1 MANIEKLKYPIGKFE
16 RPGKLSKKERAQ
28 MIKAIKRL
36 PKRLSKAVEGLSE
49 KQLNTPYR
57 KGGWTV
63 AQVVHHLADSHINSY
78 VRFKWTLTEDTPMIK
93 AYDETLWAVTDDAKS
108 TDISASLQ
116 ILKGIHKRWGIV
128 LDQMSKSDFDRELA
142 HPEWSKNLS
151 LHTMLALYAW
161 HSKHHVA
168 QITELTKR
176 KNW

>member
-16 RPGKLSKKERAQ
+16 RPGKLSKKDRAQ
-28 MIKAIKRL
+28 MIKTIRRL
-36 PKRLSKAVEGLSE
+36 PKRLSKVLEGLDE

-108 TDISASLQ
+108 IDISASLQ
-116 ILKGIHKRWGIV
+116 ILKGIHKRWAAV
-128 LDQMSKSDFDRELA
+128 MEQMSKSDFDRELA
-142 HPEWSKNLS
+142 HPEWTKNLS

-161 HSKHHVA
+161 HSDHHLA
-168 QITELTKR
+168 HITELGKR
-176 KNW
+176 MKW

>member
-78 VRFKWTLTEDTPMIK
+78 VRFKWICKNCMAWSAISCDCFLMDCVSKTRKVYDFCSRLSVLYMFCLYLSLERLRISKFMSCTLLAFVI
-93 AYDETLWAVTDDAKS
+93 LKS
-108 TDISASLQ
+108 THHIGISL
-116 ILKGIHKRWGIV
+116 LKTRH
-128 LDQMSKSDFDRELA
+128 QTF
-142 HPEWSKNLS
+142 
-151 LHTMLALYAW
+151 
-161 HSKHHVA
+161 
-168 QITELTKR
+168 
-176 KNW
+176 